1 MWIAIKDQ
9 IQLSCNKLYEQ
20 RLTYFHV
27 EKEGYTKI
35 ANKTSVCNQIVLN
48 R

>member
-20 RLTYFHV
+20 RLTYFITKKGEIY
-27 EKEGYTKI
+27 EKPRRKFS
-35 ANKTSVCNQIVLN
+35 KDS
-48 R
+48 